1 MPRYLVERTFPD
13 GLHIPTD
20 SDGASAMG
28 GIVRNNAE
36 EGVNWVHSYV
46 SGDKKKTFCIY
57 DAPSPE
63 AIRSVGAKNGVPV
76 DAIHEV
82 SVLDPYFYH

>member
-13 GLHIPTD
+13 GLHIPTN
-20 SDGASAMG
+20 SDGASARD
-28 GIVRNNAE
+28 GIVRNNAG
-36 EGVNWVHSYV
+36 EGVNWVQSYV
-46 SGDKKKTFCIY
+46 SSDKTKTFCIY

-82 SVLDPYFYH
+82 KVLDPFFYH